1 MNIFNEYLDQL
12 NLIILKLEKTSE
24 KSYNDANPRPKK
36 RRRLN

>member
-12 NLIILKLEKTSE
+12 SLILLKLEKTSE
-24 KSYNDANPRPKK
+24 KTYVDDNPRPK